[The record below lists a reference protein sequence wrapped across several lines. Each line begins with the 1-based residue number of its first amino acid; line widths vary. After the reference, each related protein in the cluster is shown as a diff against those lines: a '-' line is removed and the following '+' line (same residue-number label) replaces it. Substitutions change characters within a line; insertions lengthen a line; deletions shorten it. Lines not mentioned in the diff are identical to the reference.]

1 METTVHPSDEPLS
14 APPKSQKRRLGW
26 LRSEPGNREMWALGL
41 LLTLLSGLPFLTS
54 IYPQMV
60 DYPAHLARF
69 HIMLTRDGSPIL
81 QQYYGFDWRWMG
93 NLGAD
98 ILIQP
103 LARIMP
109 LETAGWL
116 IAAVLP
122 LINGLAILTVEWTLR
137 RRIGLA
143 SILAFSF
150 IWSPSLLLG
159 FLNFMLAQ
167 ALALF
172 AFALWV
178 KMDGSRWRNAL
189 FIPIGLVVWLAHVSG
204 WGILGLMVFGYEW
217 HKDKSWRAFLA
228 PWPLF
233 FPLLALLAGGSVGK
247 PPSYGPRPEIYKW
260 AIWKQAMRGTLQYVD
275 YATTILVCL
284 ILAGSLAFR
293 RWDWRLGWA
302 AVMMLAASLAM
313 PRHIFGGDLV
323 DARMISAGLMVGCM
337 SLAWKAPRWL
347 VLAAAALFAGRLG
360 YTTMDWSRDSR
371 ATVEMLKALDGLP
384 PGVQIASYM
393 VTERREWGYNSQ
405 EHICGYAVVRKDA
418 LINCNFALPGIH
430 MMTIKDG
437 GDFFRD
443 PFHKL
448 NHSARKPIDTYYYEP
463 AMHTDWF
470 WFMSQTEPV
479 RLPYGFEEE
488 RRGRHWILAK
498 RVKPRLE

>member
-1 METTVHPSDEPLS
+1 LDPNAQPSDEPL
-14 APPKSQKRRLGW
+14 AKPQRRLAW
-26 LRSEPGNREMWALGL
+26 LRDEPGNREMWALGL

-54 IYPQMV
+54 WYPQMV
-60 DYPAHLARF
+60 DYAAHLARF
-69 HIMLTRDGSPIL
+69 HIMLERDSNPVL
-81 QQYYGFDWRWMG
+81 QEYYGFDWRWMG

-98 ILIQP
+98 ILIRP
-103 LARIMP
+103 LARVMP

-116 IAAVLP
+116 IAALLP

-137 RRIGLA
+137 KRIGLA
-143 SILAFSF
+143 SMLAFAF

-159 FLNFMLAQ
+159 FLNFMISQ

-178 KMDGSRWRNAL
+178 KLDGSRWRGPL
-189 FIPIGLVVWLAHVSG
+189 FLPIGLVVWLAHVSG

-233 FPLLALLAGGSVGK
+233 LPFVALLSGGTVGE

-275 YATTILVCL
+275 YAHTILICL
-284 ILAGSLAFR
+284 ILLVSLLFK

-302 AVMMLAASLAM
+302 ALMMLALSLAM

-337 SLAWKAPRWL
+337 SLTWKAPRWL
-347 VLAAAALFAGRLG
+347 LLAAAALFVGRLG

-371 ATVEMLKALDGLP
+371 ETAELLKALDGLP
-384 PGVQIASYM
+384 QGVKIASYM
-393 VTERREWGYNSQ
+393 VTERREWGFNSQ

-418 LINCNFALPGIH
+418 LINCNFAVPGIH
-430 MMTIKDG
+430 MMTIKEG
-437 GDFFRD
+437 GGFFRD

-448 NHSARKPIDTYYYEP
+448 NHRAGKPIDTYYYEP

-470 WFMSQTEPV
+470 WYMGQTDPV
-479 RLPYGFEEE
+479 RLAYGYEKA
-488 RRGRHWILAK
+488 RSGRHWILAK
-498 RVKPRLE
+498 RVKKRLD

>member
-1 METTVHPSDEPLS
+1 MDPNAQSHAEPLTK
-14 APPKSQKRRLGW
+14 PRRRLAW
-26 LRSEPGNREMWALGL
+26 LRDEPGNREMWAFGL
-41 LLTLLSGLPFLTS
+41 LLTLLSGLPFMTS
-54 IYPQMV
+54 WYPQMV
-60 DYPAHLARF
+60 DYAAHLARF
-69 HIMLTRDGSPIL
+69 HVMLERDSNPFL
-81 QQYYGFDWRWMG
+81 QQYYGFDWRWSG

-109 LETAGWL
+109 LEQAGWL

-137 RRIGLA
+137 KRIGLA
-143 SILAFSF
+143 SMLAFSF

-159 FLNFMLAQ
+159 FLNFMISQ

-178 KMDGSRWRNAL
+178 KLDGSRWRGPL
-189 FIPIGLVVWLAHVSG
+189 FLPIGLVVWLAHVSG

-217 HKDKSWRAFLA
+217 SKDKTWRAFLA

-233 FPLLALLAGGSVGK
+233 LPFVALLSGGTVGE

-260 AIWKQAMRGTLQYVD
+260 AIWKQAMRGTLQEVD
-275 YATTILVCL
+275 YAHTILVCL
-284 ILAGSLAFR
+284 ALVGTLVGSWWIK

-302 AVMMLAASLAM
+302 ALMMLAASLAM

-347 VLAAAALFAGRLG
+347 VLAAAALFVGRLG

-371 ATVEMLKALDGLP
+371 ETAEMLKALDGLP
-384 PGVQIASYM
+384 QGVKIASYM

-418 LINCNFALPGIH
+418 LINCNFAVPGIH
-430 MMTIKDG
+430 MMTILEG
-437 GDFFRD
+437 GGFFRD

-448 NHSARKPIDTYYYEP
+448 NHRAGKPIDTYYYEP

-470 WFMSQTEPV
+470 WFMGQTEPV
-479 RLPYGFEEE
+479 RLAYGYEKA
-488 RRGRHWILAK
+488 RSGRHWILAK
-498 RVKPRLE
+498 RVKKRLD